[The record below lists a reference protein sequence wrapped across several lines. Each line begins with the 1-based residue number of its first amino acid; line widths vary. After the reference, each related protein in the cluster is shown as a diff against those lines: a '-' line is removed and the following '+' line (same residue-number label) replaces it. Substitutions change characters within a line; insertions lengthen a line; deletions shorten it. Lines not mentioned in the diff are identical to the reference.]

1 MRAAC
6 CEATVLRNEVI
17 APDIRL
23 LTVVWPDR
31 DHAPHAG
38 QSLPCGP
45 GVPTKPPSCP
55 GPSACTA
62 GTRTAA
68 PSSFCIRWWARAPR
82 SWHSSSSRMPSS
94 SPAPW
99 ATALISRPWP
109 NNTIRSLWWAAALAP
124 PPCIRS
130 PGNWQLQAAGPMCS
144 RLPGYPL
151 CMEEYRSI
159 ANVVKV
165 IHRYRRSGLP
175 RLCDPAV

>member
-38 QSLPCGP
+38 QFFTLRAWGADEA
-45 GVPTKPPSCP
+45 PSCP

-68 PSSFCIRWWARAPR
+68 PSSFCIRWWARALKR
-82 SWHSSSSRMPSS
+82 SRSS
-94 SPAPW
+94 
-99 ATALISRPWP
+99 
-109 NNTIRSLWWAAALAP
+109 
-124 PPCIRS
+124 
-130 PGNWQLQAAGPMCS
+130 
-144 RLPGYPL
+144 
-151 CMEEYRSI
+151 
-159 ANVVKV
+159 K
-165 IHRYRRSGLP
+165 
-175 RLCDPAV
+175 